1 MIWKKKN
8 KQKQKKTLDNI
19 NQVIRFIK
27 HLIVKNRLKKMDVFQ
42 LCSKLRE
49 SGFTISVS
57 MEPSLPFNVPSLW
70 FELKGQYV
78 ILYRG
83 APSSVFTQLHILHEL
98 SHILLGHSP
107 FTLED
112 ITSGRSIYT
121 HSEEMEAELL
131 GSKIFCLLNPIEYDN
146 DVLCRKYPSAIV
158 NSHHNGH
165 IFREVMDIKPS
176 LMTEEE
182 KKISQE
188 MSEFFAL

>member
-1 MIWKKKN
+1 
-8 KQKQKKTLDNI
+8 
-19 NQVIRFIK
+19 
-27 HLIVKNRLKKMDVFQ
+27 MDVFQ

-49 SGFTISVS
+49 SDFTISVS

-98 SHILLGHSP
+98 SHIFLGHPP

-121 HSEEMEAELL
+121 HSEEMEAELVA
-131 GSKIFCLLNPIEYDN
+131 SKIFSLLNPIEYDS
-146 DVLCRKYPSAIV
+146 DVLCQKYPSAIV

-176 LMTEEE
+176 LMTTEE
-182 KKISQE
+182 KKISQQ
-188 MSEFFAL
+188 MSEFFSL

>member
-1 MIWKKKN
+1 MIGNNRKKK
-8 KQKQKKTLDNI
+8 KADDNI
-19 NQVIRFIK
+19 NQVILFIK
-27 HLIVKNRLKKMDVFQ
+27 HLIVKNRVKKIDVFQ
-42 LCSKLRE
+42 LCSKFRE
-49 SGFTISVS
+49 IGLTISVS
-57 MEPSLPFNVPSLW
+57 MAPSLPLNVSSLW
-70 FELKGQYV
+70 LELKGQYA

-83 APSSVFTQLHILHEL
+83 AKSSVFTQLHILHEL

-121 HSEEMEAELL
+121 HSEEMEAELVA
-131 GSKIFCLLNPIEYDN
+131 SKIFCLLNPIEYDN

>member
-1 MIWKKKN
+1 MIGNNRKKK
-8 KQKQKKTLDNI
+8 KADDNI
-19 NQVIRFIK
+19 NQVILFIK
-27 HLIVKNRLKKMDVFQ
+27 HLIVKNRVKKIDVFQ

-49 SGFTISVS
+49 IGLTISVS
-57 MEPSLPFNVPSLW
+57 MAPSLPLNVSSLW
-70 FELKGQYV
+70 LELKGQYA